1 MAVNEITNHKV
12 AIKILNK
19 RKIKLQGVF
28 EKVKREIKVLRRFNH
43 PHIIK
48 HFEFIDTSS
57 DIFIVLEYAESGEL
71 FDLIQRKDKVSTR
84 LKLKLPELD
93 SRRQPDVTL
102 TSWAWHR
109 QIFTP
114 NIVSILQLSENEA
127 RRIFQQIISA
137 IEYSHLHKMVHRD
150 LKPEN
155 LLLDKDHNIK
165 LIDFGLA
172 NSIKDSVALSTACGS
187 PNYAAPEVIS
197 GQQYSG

>member
-1 MAVNEITNHKV
+1 M
-12 AIKILNK
+12 
-19 RKIKLQGVF
+19 
-28 EKVKREIKVLRRFNH
+28 
-43 PHIIK
+43 
-48 HFEFIDTSS
+48 TSS
-57 DIFIVLEYAESGEL
+57 A
-71 FDLIQRKDKVSTR
+71 R
-84 LKLKLPELD
+84 L
-93 SRRQPDVTL
+93 
-102 TSWAWHR
+102 R
-109 QIFTP
+109 QIFYTDF
-114 NIVSILQLSENEA
+114 VSISQLSENEA

-197 GQQYSG
+197 GQ